1 MSISSISVKRPTLV
15 VVIFSILVLLGL
27 VGYNTLTYELLPKL
41 STPVIS
47 ITTIYPGAGPNEVE
61 TSVTKKLKKQF
72 LI

>member
-47 ITTIYPGAGPNEVE
+47 ITTIYPGAGLM
-61 TSVTKKLKKQF
+61 KWKHQ
-72 LI
+72 